1 MPRNIGYLTAKTDKA
16 SDEVFTA
23 AFAVKPLLKY
33 LCDFQQ
39 SKGRKLL
46 FGVLLIQK
54 KVNM

>member
-1 MPRNIGYLTAKTDKA
+1 MPQNIGYLTAKTDKA
-16 SDEVFTA
+16 SDEVYTA